1 MKRLTLIALTFLT
14 VSTPCAMKVARTV
27 WVQGKVRKDSTYTH

>member
-1 MKRLTLIALTFLT
+1 MKRLTFIALTF
-14 VSTPCAMKVARTV
+14 TPCAMKVARPV